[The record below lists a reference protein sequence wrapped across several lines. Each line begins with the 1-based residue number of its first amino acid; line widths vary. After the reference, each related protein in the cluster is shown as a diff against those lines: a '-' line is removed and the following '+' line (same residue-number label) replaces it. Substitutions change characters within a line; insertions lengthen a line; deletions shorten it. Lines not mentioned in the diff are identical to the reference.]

1 MMAEETRTKH
11 SAFSEWLLL
20 TRQSAAI
27 LFTDKKNLIL
37 SMVFPVVAAF
47 ITVWIAGEDMFV
59 TFEGT
64 KSACFV
70 VVSAAIWGGLFNSI
84 QVVVKERSIIR
95 RNMASGMILRSY
107 TAAKATVQFLLC
119 LVQSMLL
126 TCSFI
131 GVQWRFGNELP
142 EHGVIFSSALAEYF
156 ITVFVLTYAADA
168 MGLFLSSLVKKPE
181 TANVM
186 APYILIVQLIFS
198 GVLFTMEGAANWL
211 SYAMFSRWGMEA
223 LGSISDLNALPLAI
237 QMTVPTVPHE
247 TDDMFLRTQG
257 HLLTVW
263 LILAGF
269 AAAFLL
275 LGDLFLHRAAKDSR

>member
-1 MMAEETRTKH
+1 MKTDETRVKH

-20 TRQSAAI
+20 TRQAAAI

-37 SMVFPVVAAF
+37 SMVFPVVAAV
-47 ITVWIAGEDMFV
+47 ITVWIAGENMFV

-70 VVSAAIWGGLFNSI
+70 IVSAAIWGGLFNSI
-84 QVVVKERSIIR
+84 QVVVRERSIIR
-95 RNMASGMILRSY
+95 RNLTSGMHLRSY
-107 TAAKATVQFLLC
+107 TAAKAVVQLLLC
-119 LVQSMLL
+119 LFQSVLL
-126 TCSFI
+126 TCSFL
-131 GVQWRFGNELP
+131 GVHWKFGNDLP
-142 EHGVIFSSALAEYF
+142 EHGILLSSALAEYF
-156 ITVFVLTYAADA
+156 ITIFVLTYAADA

-198 GVLFTMEGAANWL
+198 GVLFSMEGAANAL
-211 SYAMFSRWGMEA
+211 SYVMFSRWGMEA

-237 QMTVPTVPHE
+237 QMTVPSVPHE
-247 TDDMFLRTQG
+247 ADDMFLRTG
-257 HLLTVW
+257 AHLWTVW

-269 AAAFLL
+269 AVALL
-275 LGDLFLHRAAKDSR
+275 VLGDLFLHRVAKDSR

>member
-1 MMAEETRTKH
+1 MRTADTRAKR

-37 SMVFPVVAAF
+37 SMVFPVVAAL
-47 ITVWIAGEDMFV
+47 ITVWIAGENMFV

-70 VVSAAIWGGLFNSI
+70 IVSAAIWGGLFNSI
-84 QVVVKERSIIR
+84 QVVVKERSVIK
-95 RNMASGMILRSY
+95 RNLTSGMYLRSY
-107 TAAKATVQFLLC
+107 TASKATVQLLLC
-119 LVQSMLL
+119 LLQSVLL
-126 TCSFI
+126 SCSFL
-131 GVQWRFGNELP
+131 GVRWRFGNELP
-142 EHGVIFSSALAEYF
+142 EQGVILSSSLAEYF

-168 MGLFLSSLVKKPE
+168 MGLFLSSLVRKPE

-198 GVLFTMEGAANWL
+198 GVLFSMQGAANVL

-223 LGSISDLNALPLAI
+223 LGSISQLNDLPLTI
-237 QMTVPTVPHE
+237 QLTVPTVPHE
-247 TDDMFLRTQG
+247 ADDMFLRTG
-257 HLLTVW
+257 EHLLTVW

-269 AAAFLL
+269 AVVFLL
-275 LGDLFLHRAAKDSR
+275 LSDLFLHRVAKDAR